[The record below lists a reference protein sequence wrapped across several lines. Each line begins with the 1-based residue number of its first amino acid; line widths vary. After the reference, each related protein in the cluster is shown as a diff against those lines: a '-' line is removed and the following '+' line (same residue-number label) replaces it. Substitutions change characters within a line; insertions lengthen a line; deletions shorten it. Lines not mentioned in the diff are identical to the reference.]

1 MTAIK
6 DYQGLYRVILGLNN
20 GIDLKVYELIPDNK
34 TIK

>member
-20 GIDLKVYELIPDNK
+20 GIDLKAYKLILDNK
-34 TIK
+34 TIN

>member
-20 GIDLKVYELIPDNK
+20 GICLKAYDLIPHNK
-34 TIK
+34 TIN